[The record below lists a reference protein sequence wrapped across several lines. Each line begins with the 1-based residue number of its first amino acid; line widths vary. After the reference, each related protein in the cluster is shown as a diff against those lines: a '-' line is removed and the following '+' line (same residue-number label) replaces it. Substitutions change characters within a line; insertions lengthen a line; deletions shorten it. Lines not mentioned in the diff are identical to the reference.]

1 MSLRVK
7 GPTNWRIEEAESPAS
22 MTTRYAPICVIRTQR
37 PRVEELVKRRTM
49 GTVKSEKMVADPK
62 RIYEVAKVRK
72 NLPVRV
78 ADENKNVSRLCLFMV
93 RTKRNP
99 VSGHW
104 NKIIIIK
111 FT

>member
-22 MTTRYAPICVIRTQR
+22 MTTRYEPICVIRTQR
-37 PRVEELVKRRTM
+37 PRVEELLKRRTM
-49 GTVKSEKMVADPK
+49 GTVTREKMVADPK

-78 ADENKNVSRLCLFMV
+78 ADENKNVRRLSVFID
-93 RTKRNP
+93 RTKTSP
-99 VSGHW
+99 VAGY
-104 NKIIIIK
+104 
-111 FT
+111 